1 MKRKKVKEEL
11 KMKTNLTQAF
21 VKRIQCEAGKSKQEF
36 YDIEIQGFIL
46 KVRASRTKSYY
57 VRTTVN
63 GKRTS
68 KKIGNAKV
76 MDIKSARVKAM
87 KLKRAIEEQ
96 KDIVLGKSTKEKKKT
111 SVLTL
116 GVFCDTYYLPHIKKH
131 IKSYETNIS
140 IFKNHLLPKYKNTPM
155 DEISKASIMKLHSD
169 MVQKKH
175 LAAATANKVLIFL
188 SSAFNIAIDLEI
200 EGVSQNPARS
210 IKQYTLNNA
219 KERYL
224 TKEEAKRLLEAI
236 KDAQQNIHLKYI
248 VPMLILTGARRGEVL
263 KAKHEDFNLHQ
274 MTWTI
279 PTSKNGK
286 KRILPI
292 TPQLLELYKSIPKDD
307 SEYLFASPVTG
318 KPYVTIYQSWNSAR
332 IKAGLKDLRMHDL
345 RHSFASALVNNGRS
359 LYEVQTLL
367 GHSTSTM
374 TQRYAHLSNESLMSA
389 ASCASSLI

>member
-1 MKRKKVKEEL
+1 
-11 KMKTNLTQAF
+11 MKTNLTQPF
-21 VKRIQCEAGKSKQEF
+21 VKRIECEAGKTKQEF
-36 YDIEIQGFIL
+36 YDNEIIGFML
-46 KVRASRTKSYY
+46 EVRANGTKTYY
-57 VRTTVN
+57 VRAKGAE
-63 GKRTS
+63 GKRRL
-68 KKIGNAKV
+68 KKLGDAKI
-76 MDIKSARVKAM
+76 MTLNSARVKAI

-96 KDIVLGKSTKEKKKT
+96 KDILIGESTKSKNKA
-111 SVLTL
+111 SVITL
-116 GVFCDTYYLPHIKKH
+116 GAFYDTYYLPHIKKH

-200 EGVSQNPARS
+200 EGVIENPARS

-274 MTWTI
+274 KTWTI
-279 PTSKNGK
+279 PTTKNGK

-292 TPQLLELYKSIPKDD
+292 TPQLLKLYKSIPKDD
-307 SEYLFASPVTG
+307 SPYLFASPVTG
-318 KPYVTIYQSWNSAR
+318 KPYVSIYNSWNSAR
-332 IKAGLKDLRMHDL
+332 VKAGLKEVRIHDL
-345 RHSFASALVNNGRS
+345 RHSFASFLVNSGRS

-389 ASCASSLI
+389 ASCAGDLMAG

>member
-1 MKRKKVKEEL
+1 
-11 KMKTNLTQAF
+11 MKTNLTQPF
-21 VKRIQCEAGKSKQEF
+21 VKRIECEAGKTKQEF
-36 YDIEIQGFIL
+36 YDNEIIGFML
-46 KVRASRTKSYY
+46 EVRENGTKTYYIRTKGAD
-57 VRTTVN
+57 
-63 GKRTS
+63 GKRRL
-68 KKIGNAKV
+68 KKLGDAKI
-76 MDIKSARVKAM
+76 MTLKSARVKAI

-96 KDIVLGKSTKEKKKT
+96 KDILIGESTKSKNKA
-111 SVLTL
+111 SVITL
-116 GVFCDTYYLPHIKKH
+116 GAFYDTYYLPHIKNH

-188 SSAFNIAIDLEI
+188 SSAFNIAIDLGI

-236 KDAQQNIHLKYI
+236 NQTQQNIHLKYI
-248 VPMLILTGARRGEVL
+248 IPMLLLSGARKREVL
-263 KAKHEDFNLHQ
+263 DAKWNDFDMLNKL
-274 MTWTI
+274 WTI

-286 KRILPI
+286 KRVLPL
-292 TPQLLELYKSIPKDD
+292 TPQLLELYNSIPKTN

-318 KPYVTIYQSWNSAR
+318 KPYVTIFTSWNSAR
-332 IKAGLKDLRMHDL
+332 IKAGLKDVRIHDL

-359 LYEVQTLL
+359 LYEVQVLL
-367 GHSTSTM
+367 GHSTSKM
-374 TQRYAHLSNESLMSA
+374 TQRYAHLSNESLMNA
-389 ASCASSLI
+389 ASCTSSLIA

>member
-1 MKRKKVKEEL
+1 
-11 KMKTNLTQAF
+11 MKTNLTQVF
-21 VKRIQCEAGKSKQEF
+21 VKRVECVQDKSKQEF
-36 YDIEIQGFIL
+36 YDNEIIGFML
-46 KVRASRTKSYY
+46 EVRENGTKTYYIRTKGAD
-57 VRTTVN
+57 
-63 GKRTS
+63 GKRRL
-68 KKIGNAKV
+68 KKLGDAKI
-76 MDIKSARVKAM
+76 MTLKSARVKAI

-96 KDIVLGKSTKEKKKT
+96 KDILIGKSTKEKKKT

-116 GVFCDTYYLPHIKKH
+116 GVFYDTYYLPHIKNH

-200 EGVSQNPARS
+200 EGVSQNPTKG
-210 IKQYTLNNA
+210 IKEYKLNNQRQ
-219 KERYL
+219 RYL
-224 TKEEAKRLLEAI
+224 TKEEAQRLLDAI
-236 KDAQQNIHLKYI
+236 NQTEQNIHLKYI
-248 VPMLILTGARRGEVL
+248 VPMLILTGARKGEVL
-263 KAKHEDFNLHQ
+263 RARYEDFNLNQ
-274 MTWTI
+274 LTWTI
-279 PTSKNGK
+279 PISKSGK

-292 TPQLLELYKSIPKDD
+292 TPQLLELYNSIPKTNG
-307 SEYLFASPVTG
+307 EYLFASPVTG
-318 KPYVTIYQSWNSAR
+318 KPYVSIYNSWNSAR
-332 IKAGLKDLRMHDL
+332 TKAGLKDVRMHDL
-345 RHSFASALVNNGRS
+345 RHSFASALVNSGRS

-389 ASCASSLI
+389 ASCAGDLMAG